1 MCLLCSQ
8 KCVKLPNMNA
18 MNKAQLVGIFYR
30 VAVPLPQRKYKDNRR
45 GRLLTKMRRKQE
57 RSRQKTETAEKKY
70 TLYLH
75 CVVSIL

>member
-1 MCLLCSQ
+1 
-8 KCVKLPNMNA
+8 MNA
-18 MNKAQLVGIFYR
+18 MSKAQLVEIFYQ

-57 RSRQKTETAEKKY
+57 MSSQKTEAAEKKY

-75 CVVSIL
+75 CVASLL